1 MANFLHEKLP
11 PSYIQDAKNFS
22 VVKPLNSGEA
32 RASPASP
39 VPRPLL
45 CSISKFFHNS
55 KICNS
60 CKNGLLFVCILWR
73 NSYFYLLCQFS
84 AVCLLENDNLFTFS
98 EYFYHFYSKKCRQ
111 IAAKCNKIVK
121 LNDSLAKKTLETGFK
136 KKKNSS
142 PRVRSEPAA
151 PIRHHISNVV
161 YYKMS
166 FLMCFWNAFH
176 SHQYKTVLDC
186 FRPM

>member
-1 MANFLHEKLP
+1 MCRTNCSRYITNGASIERLRGRGTSFFPVKHEKLP

-60 CKNGLLFVCILWR
+60 C
-73 NSYFYLLCQFS
+73 
-84 AVCLLENDNLFTFS
+84 
-98 EYFYHFYSKKCRQ
+98 
-111 IAAKCNKIVK
+111 
-121 LNDSLAKKTLETGFK
+121 
-136 KKKNSS
+136 
-142 PRVRSEPAA
+142 
-151 PIRHHISNVV
+151 
-161 YYKMS
+161 
-166 FLMCFWNAFH
+166 
-176 SHQYKTVLDC
+176 
-186 FRPM
+186 